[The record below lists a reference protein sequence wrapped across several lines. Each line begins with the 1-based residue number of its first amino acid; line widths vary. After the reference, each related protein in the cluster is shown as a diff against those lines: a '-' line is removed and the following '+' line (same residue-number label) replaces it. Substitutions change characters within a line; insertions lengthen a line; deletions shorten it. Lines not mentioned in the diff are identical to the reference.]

1 MTGGRIIAV
10 DIGGTQ
16 LRVALFENNAILAR
30 EAVPTDVTGG
40 PSGVMD
46 QIDMLVD
53 RLCPAGSRAQIK
65 AVSYT
70 HLTLPTRSTV

>member
-1 MTGGRIIAV
+1 MPHAWPGFTHSRVRRDMTGGRIIAI

-16 LRVALFENNAILAR
+16 LRLALFENNAILAR

-53 RLCPAGSRAQIK
+53 LSLI
-65 AVSYT
+65 
-70 HLTLPTRSTV
+70 HI